1 MKFIKSKKECE
12 YIISKERRQVI
23 CVMNGTKYGF
33 TSFINQLDQCGN
45 DLFKYVMPSTFI
57 GVATCAPEDEW
68 DEQLGKD
75 IAYAKAAEK
84 YNKSFFKR
92 AQTYT
97 DDMDTM
103 LNDIVDK
110 INKYGDQ
117 VRHCQETRREW
128 LQGRIEQN
136 IK

>member
-12 YIISKERRQVI
+12 YTISKERRQVI
-23 CVMNGTKYGF
+23 CIMNDTKYGF
-33 TSFINQLDQCGN
+33 INFLNHCGQYGG
-45 DLFKYVMPSTFI
+45 DLFKYAMPSTFI

-92 AQTYT
+92 AQAYT
-97 DDMDTM
+97 NDMDTI
-103 LNDIVDK
+103 LNNIVDK

-128 LQGRIEQN
+128 LLDRIEQN